1 MRIARDSAGAGDS
14 AGDGAGDRARVSVTL
29 SWAQSLDGSIAAR
42 RGVRTR
48 ISGEASLAITHR
60 LRAEHDAI
68 LVGVGTVLADDP
80 RLDVRHAVGTKGTV
94 LGVGT
99 VGTVLTDG
107 PQPVVLD
114 AGLRTPLESALV
126 RRTDKKPWIF
136 AAAGAHGGTSERRAA
151 LEAAGCRIM
160 SAGVDASGRLDL
172 AEVLAGLAS
181 SGIASLMVEGGGA
194 VLAAFLEARLVDR
207 IVVTIGSRLMGG
219 YNPFAQSPL
228 GTLPVDLDDPRIFIL
243 GSDVVIDGV
252 PRWPPDS
259 L

>member
-1 MRIARDSAGAGDS
+1 
-14 AGDGAGDRARVSVTL
+14 
-29 SWAQSLDGSIAAR
+29 
-42 RGVRTR
+42 
-48 ISGEASLAITHR
+48 
-60 LRAEHDAI
+60 
-68 LVGVGTVLADDP
+68 
-80 RLDVRHAVGTKGTV
+80 
-94 LGVGT
+94 
-99 VGTVLTDG
+99 VLTDG

-136 AAAGAHGGTSERRAA
+136 AAAAAHGGTSERRAA